1 MNTADQPRRSSP
13 LAITIGRQP
22 GSGGSALGRAVATRL
37 GAAYLDQEIL
47 RAAARQLGV
56 EDQSLTDRGER
67 VTKFAERLL
76 RAFAMGAPDDT
87 YTAYPDGSE
96 MIPSIPDEDL
106 FNAQSRA
113 MRELVQLG
121 DSVVIGHAGFHVLRD
136 HPCLVKV
143 FVHANARSR
152 AERIAQEQGATLAD
166 ARAIVRQADED
177 RRRFIERIS
186 GCDWTNAR
194 NYDLCI
200 DSDRVS
206 TELAVEAIVRL
217 AEERRGQCAAAARS

>member
-1 MNTADQPRRSSP
+1 MNPPDNLGHTSA

-22 GSGGSALGRAVATRL
+22 GSGGSALGRIVAARL

-47 RAAARQLGV
+47 REAARQLGV
-56 EDQSLTDRGER
+56 QDQSLTDRGER
-67 VTKFAERLL
+67 VTKFWERLL
-76 RAFAMGAPDDT
+76 RAFALGAPEET
-87 YTAYPDGSE
+87 YTAYPERSE
-96 MIPSIPDEDL
+96 IIPSVPDEDL

-136 HPCLVKV
+136 HPCHVKI
-143 FVHANARSR
+143 FVHAKAELR
-152 AERIAQEQGATLAD
+152 AERISRERGVTLAE
-166 ARAIVRQADED
+166 ARIIVRQGDED
-177 RRRFIERIS
+177 RRRFIEHIS

-200 DSDRVS
+200 DSGRVS
-206 TELAVEAIVRL
+206 NALAEATIVRL
-217 AEERRGQCAAAARS
+217 VAERREQCAAAR